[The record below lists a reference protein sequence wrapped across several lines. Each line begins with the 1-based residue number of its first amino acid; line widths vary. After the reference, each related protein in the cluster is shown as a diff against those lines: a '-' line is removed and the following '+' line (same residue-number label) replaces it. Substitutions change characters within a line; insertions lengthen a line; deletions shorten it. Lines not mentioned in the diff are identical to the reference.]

1 MMRKVEEAF
10 NIISRNAVEVIS
22 DVEMLDRLK
31 KRRALRVKFGADPTA
46 PDIHL
51 GHTVILQKLRQFQD
65 LGHQVYFIIG
75 DFTARI
81 GDPSGQSQ
89 TRKPLLKKEII
100 KNSKTYQD
108 QIFKILDR
116 KRTKVLYNSKWLDKL
131 GVEGIIKLSSMYTVA
146 RMIERDDF
154 NKRFRDGIS
163 ITILEFLYPLIQ
175 AYDSVMVRAD
185 IELGG
190 SDQKFNLL
198 VGREI
203 QREYNQE
210 PQIVMTMPLLEGT
223 DGVRKMS
230 KSYKNYIGITESPKE
245 IFGKIMSISDEL
257 MYRYYQLLTPVSPD
271 ELVKIRRMHPRDA
284 KVDLAKRLVA
294 TYYGEKVSEEAR
306 VEFERV
312 FANGEFPEKI
322 QEVSYPY
329 GKVWIVDLLVNL
341 DLASSKNEAKRMIL
355 QGSVKVDRNRITD
368 TNTDLDIKAAMIIQ
382 VGKRAFRKVKPIKKR

>member
-1 MMRKVEEAF
+1 MRKVEEAF

-230 KSYKNYIGITESPKE
+230 KSYENYIGITESPKE

-257 MYRYYQLLTPVSPD
+257 MYRYYQLLTLVSPD

-294 TYYGEKVSEEAR
+294 TYYGEEVSEEAR

-312 FANGEFPEKI
+312 FANSEFPEKI

-368 TNTDLDIKAAMIIQ
+368 TNTDLNIKAATIIQ